1 MKQWVVI
8 VCIIA
13 SVLFV
18 LGVIIQ
24 IVWIRN
30 KMSDFEE
37 TKLASEMT
45 QQARITS
52 SSASAR
58 SNLAVYSVML
68 NLDLTNALNTPF
80 NAEYNDLLSVTSP
93 KAFSIPHICNNVVKS
108 AKLSCNDIQY
118 MVLQNT
124 NGSVNLIKDITSQAL
139 MYVMISGK
147 LYLIDSNPVYNK
159 GIQDTYPDYV
169 GYQIIYLYAIA
180 SPKNIVLDTSDT
192 CLLDLVPFY
201 GSLSTTNTIDLP
213 TTKGTMQLHIL
224 GYYKSSV

>member
-24 IVWIRN
+24 IIWIRN
-30 KMSDFEE
+30 KMYNFEE
-37 TKLASEMT
+37 SKLASEMT
-45 QQARITS
+45 QQAKITSATS
-52 SSASAR
+52 SSR
-58 SNLAVYSVML
+58 SNLAVYSVMI
-68 NLDLTNALNTPF
+68 NLDLTSSLNTEF
-80 NAEYNDLLSVTSP
+80 NAEYNDLLASTAPKSFSV
-93 KAFSIPHICNNVVKS
+93 PHICNNVVKS
-108 AKLSCNDIQY
+108 AKLSCNDIQFL
-118 MVLQNT
+118 VLQST
-124 NGSVNLIKDITSQAL
+124 TGSANLLKDIASQAI

-147 LYLIDSNPVYNK
+147 LYLIDSNPIYNK

-169 GYQIIYLYAIA
+169 GYEIIYLYAIA

-201 GSLSTTNTIDLP
+201 GTLSTTNTVDFP
-213 TTKGTMQLHIL
+213 TSTGNMQLHIL
-224 GYYKSSV
+224 GYYKSSL